1 MEYMFKE
8 GFFGTRAPLFM
19 DEVTLI
25 VALLP
30 MLLFGAI
37 ALARKKHYKAHMY
50 YQIFLYVISLCVV
63 FYFEAGVRVLGGF
76 ATFEERSSVAHNY
89 LFAVLIIHIAIAAS
103 STLFWTFT
111 VLSAKKELKLG
122 RHKRDGMITFAGVT
136 LTSLTGIWVYLL
148 LFVY

>member
-1 MEYMFKE
+1 MEYMFKL

-30 MLLFGAI
+30 MLLFGGI
-37 ALARKKHYKAHMY
+37 TLARKKHYKAHMY
-50 YQIFLYVISLCVV
+50 YQIFLYVTSLAVV
-63 FYFEAGVRVLGGF
+63 LYFEAGVRALGGF
-76 ATFEERSSVAHNY
+76 RAFEAESSVAHSY
-89 LFAVLIIHIAIAAS
+89 LFAVLVIHIAIAAS
-103 STLFWTFT
+103 TTLFWTFT
-111 VLSAKKELKLG
+111 VLSAKKELRLG
-122 RHKRDGMITFAGVT
+122 RHKRDGMITFTGVT